1 VDIAPSVPKENK
13 SSITRNDSG
22 SNKKPQHFRLMT
34 PDTIGKLEAAARQEG
49 LSKTVVVELALKAHF
64 KRLGV

>member
-1 VDIAPSVPKENK
+1 MPKEKK
-13 SSITRNDSG
+13 SSIARNDLG
-22 SNKKPQHFRLMT
+22 SNKKPRHFRLT
-34 PDTIGKLEAAARQEG
+34 PDTIRKLEAAARQEG

>member
-1 VDIAPSVPKENK
+1 VDIAPSVTKENK

-22 SNKKPQHFRLMT
+22 SNKKPQHFRLT
-34 PDTIGKLEAAARQEG
+34 PDTIRKLEAAARQEG